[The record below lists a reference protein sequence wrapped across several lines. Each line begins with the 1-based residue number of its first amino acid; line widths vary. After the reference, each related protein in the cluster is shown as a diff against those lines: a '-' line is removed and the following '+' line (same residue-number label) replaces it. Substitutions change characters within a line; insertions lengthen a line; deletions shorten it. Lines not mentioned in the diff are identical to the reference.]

1 MAAWAA
7 YEALWQLEQFVKD
20 CGSLSSLWRTVI
32 AWSACEGLWQLDQLV
47 KDCGSLSSL
56 WRTVAAWAACEGL
69 WQLVKD
75 CGSLRSLWRTVAAW
89 AACEGLWQIEQLVR
103 HCSSLSSLWRTWLT
117 TTQTSHT
124 GLRIRPLQSYT
135 NVLNI
140 KAYNICNML
149 YTIKVSIPCLL
160 PKKRKAYALLASI
173 LLQSIRLTKSR
184 CQYIPATI
192 CHWKICVTSHH
203 RINLI

>member
-1 MAAWAA
+1 MRNSTH
-7 YEALWQLEQFVKD
+7 VKD
-20 CGSLSSLWRTVI
+20 CGSLSSLWSTVA
-32 AWSACEGLWQLDQLV
+32 AWAVCEGLWQLEQLV

-56 WRTVAAWAACEGL
+56 WRT
-69 WQLVKD
+69 
-75 CGSLRSLWRTVAAW
+75 
-89 AACEGLWQIEQLVR
+89 WQIEQLVR

-140 KAYNICNML
+140 KAYNISNML

-203 RINLI
+203 PINLI